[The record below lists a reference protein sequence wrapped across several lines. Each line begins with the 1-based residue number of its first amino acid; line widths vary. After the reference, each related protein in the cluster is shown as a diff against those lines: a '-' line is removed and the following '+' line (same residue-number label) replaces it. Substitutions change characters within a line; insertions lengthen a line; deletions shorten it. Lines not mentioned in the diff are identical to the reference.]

1 MSLLREIETEEE
13 NPLKII
19 DCFCRFKVEDEAY
32 ESLCNPNHQVQD
44 VRCIHWYIESLNDKP
59 YVVYNKKQRLNV
71 GENLRRFCFKNE
83 HITVKSLEANFF
95 LNGKPIS
102 VYLKTVKTME
112 ELRIECF
119 KIMKLTV
126 KQNVLTKIM

>member
-59 YVVYNKKQRLNV
+59 YVVYYKKQRLNV
-71 GENLRRFCFKNE
+71 GENLRRFCFENE
-83 HITVKSLEANFF
+83 HITVKSLEAKFF

-102 VYLKTVKTME
+102 VYLKTIKTME